1 MKLRGAA
8 LIPVARR
15 WYDAGCIPI
24 PLLYR
29 SKKPSIYWR
38 AWQTERPA
46 WSEICQSFATR
57 LYRGIGVLT
66 GAPSN
71 NLVVLDFDT
80 VLAYAR
86 WKAAT
91 GGLDTY
97 TVCTGRGFHVYV
109 RLTHPPLHTLSME
122 GGEVKASGYV
132 VAPPSTHPSG
142 AEYRQYTST
151 TSVVEARNLSAIGI
165 SPIVVEKPRREAH
178 SSSRE
183 PSSGRGL
190 IDEIKRTYPL
200 TTFLSLHT
208 ELWPSDNEGRFLMAV
223 CPFHNDHNPSLWVN
237 TELQICG
244 CFSPHCPAHG
254 RAVDVINAYG
264 LLTGIQNGEAVFD
277 LARQLGLI

>member
-8 LIPVARR
+8 LIPTARR
-15 WYDAGCIPI
+15 WYDAGCTPI
-24 PLLYR
+24 PLLYQ
-29 SKKPSIYWR
+29 SKKPSIYWYD
-38 AWQTERPA
+38 WQKSRPS
-46 WSEICQSFATR
+46 WSEVCQSFATK
-57 LYRGIGVLT
+57 LYRGIGILT

-80 VLAYAR
+80 VTAYAKWR
-86 WKAAT
+86 ATT
-91 GGLDTY
+91 GGLDTF
-97 TVCTGRGFHVYV
+97 TVRTGRGFHVYV
-109 RLTHPPLHTLSME
+109 RLSHPPLHTLSME

-142 AEYRQYTST
+142 AEYRQYSET
-151 TSVVEARNLSAIGI
+151 TSILEARDLHELGI
-165 SPIVVEKPRREAH
+165 KLIVNDRPKPANVEGKPRREGY
-178 SSSRE
+178 S
-183 PSSGRGL
+183 L

-208 ELWPSDNEGRFLMAV
+208 ELYPSDNEGRFLMAV

-237 TELQICG
+237 AELQICG
-244 CFSPHCPAHG
+244 CFSPRCPAHG

-277 LARQLGLI
+277 LARQFGLI